1 MSITLYGISNCDT
14 VRKAR
19 RWLTEHDV
27 DYVFHDLRKDGL
39 SAKTLQH
46 WNKKAGW
53 EILLNKRGTTWRKL
67 PETVRDKINQ
77 QSALDLMLK
86 QPTLIKRPVLET
98 GTQVHVGFATDH
110 YTSLFG

>member
-1 MSITLYGISNCDT
+1 MPVTLYGISNCDT

-19 RWLTEHDV
+19 HWLSEHDV

-39 SAKTLQH
+39 DTKVLQH

-53 EILLNKRGTTWRKL
+53 ETLLNKRGTTWRKL

-77 QSALDLMLK
+77 QSALKLMLE
-86 QPTLIKRPVLET
+86 QPTLIKRPVLDADK
-98 GTQVHVGFATDH
+98 QVHVGFSTDH
-110 YTSLFG
+110 YMSLFG